1 MLKIFKE
8 NKIDMINGSLVDK
21 LIIYAIPLA
30 LTASLQQLFNAAD
43 IIVCG
48 RFVGSMALAAVGA
61 NAQIIN
67 LFVNSFLGLSIG
79 ANVLIANY
87 IGAEKHEK
95 INRSVQTSMTFATIF
110 GVILFVLGMFF
121 SKKLLIFL
129 GTPDDILY
137 EANKYLRIIF
147 CGIPFLVIYN
157 FGAALLRTIGDT
169 KRPLIILT
177 FSGIINVVLN
187 IILVVKFNLGVSG
200 VAIAT
205 AFSNVIASA
214 IVIYILVN
222 EKSVIRYDITKW
234 YINFDAFRKIM
245 IIGIPSAIQ
254 GMTFS
259 LSNLAVQTAINSL
272 GAATIAANAAA
283 VNFEIFP
290 LYMFQAF
297 GNACVTFMSQNLGA
311 ENFERCKKI
320 HRNCILLGMLF
331 SGLITLIF
339 QVFSNQIIS
348 IFTTDREVIEIA
360 MIRIRVVGIFAWLQ
374 TYYDSSGAGLRAMR
388 HPFVPAII
396 VVFGAVIFR
405 IFWRYTVFPLYNNY
419 MSIAVVYP
427 LSWLIITIFMAIC
440 YNYVAKKSLKTA

>member
-1 MLKIFKE
+1 MLDIFRE
-8 NKIDMINGSLVDK
+8 NKIDMLNGSISDK
-21 LIIYAIPLA
+21 LIVFAVPLA

-95 INRSVQTSMTFATIF
+95 IERSVQTSMTFAAIF
-110 GVILFVLGMFF
+110 GIVLFILGMFF
-121 SKKLLIFL
+121 SKTLLVFL
-129 GTPDDILY
+129 GTPEEILE

-147 CGIPFLVIYN
+147 CGLPFLVMYN

-169 KRPLIILT
+169 KRPLIILSI
-177 FSGIINVVLN
+177 SGFINVILN
-187 IILVVKFNLGVSG
+187 IVLVVSYGMGVSG

-205 AFSNVIASA
+205 AASNVIACA
-214 IVIYILVN
+214 IVIYLLVK
-222 EKSVIRYDITKW
+222 EKSVIKYDITKW
-234 YINFDAFRKIM
+234 YINPDALKKIM

-272 GAATIAANAAA
+272 GATTVAANAAA
-283 VNFEIFP
+283 INFEIFP

-297 GNACVTFMSQNLGA
+297 GNACVTFMSQNIGA
-311 ENFERCKKI
+311 ENFERCKRI
-320 HRNCILLGMLF
+320 HKNCILLGMLF
-331 SGLITLIF
+331 SGVITLFFQIF
-339 QVFSNQIIS
+339 SKEIIS
-348 IFTTDREVIEIA
+348 IFTTDREVIDIA
-360 MIRIRVVGIFAWLQ
+360 MIRIKVVGIFAWLQ
-374 TYYDSSGAGLRAMR
+374 TYYDSSGAGLRAMK
-388 HPFVPAII
+388 HPFVPTII
-396 VVFGAVIFR
+396 VIFGAVIFR
-405 IFWRYTVFPLYNNY
+405 IFWRFTVFPIYNNY

-427 LSWLIITIFMAIC
+427 LSWLIITIFMAFA
-440 YNYVAKKSLKTA
+440 YNHVAKKFLKSA

>member
-1 MLKIFKE
+1 MFNIFKE

-48 RFVGSMALAAVGA
+48 RFVGRLALAAVGA

-95 INRSVQTSMTFATIF
+95 INRSVQTSMTFSVIF
-110 GVILFVLGMFF
+110 GVTLFILGMFF
-121 SKKLLIFL
+121 SKKLLVFL
-129 GTPDDILY
+129 GTPEDILY

-157 FGAALLRTIGDT
+157 FGAAILRTIGDT

-177 FSGIINVVLN
+177 FSGIINVILN

-272 GAATIAANAAA
+272 GAATVAANAAA

-290 LYMFQAF
+290 LYAFQAF

-331 SGLITLIF
+331 SGIITLIF

-396 VVFGAVIFR
+396 VIFGAVVFR
-405 IFWRYTVFPLYNNY
+405 IFWRYTVFPIYNNY

-427 LSWLIITIFMAIC
+427 LSWLIITILMAIC